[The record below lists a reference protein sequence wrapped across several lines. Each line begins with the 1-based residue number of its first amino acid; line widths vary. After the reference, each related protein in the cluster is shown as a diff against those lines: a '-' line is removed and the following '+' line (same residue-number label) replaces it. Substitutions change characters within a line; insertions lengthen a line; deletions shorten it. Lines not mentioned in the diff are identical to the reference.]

1 MVDLVMLLGLLLLLL
16 LGLEWL
22 LLLLLLRRLLLLLM
36 RRIEL
41 HFRRQMLLLL
51 LLGVLLLLQLG
62 VLVGHLGAYGSGV
75 LIRRGGVA
83 VGRAVILGRIDEVAD
98 AGEVLRVV
106 ARRVRVRRLN
116 VDGIHGWLLAVLV
129 RSSGGRSGRGRVSRG
144 GGSSKGGS
152 ERRRLLI

>member
-1 MVDLVMLLGLLLLLL
+1 M
-16 LGLEWL
+16 
-22 LLLLLLRRLLLLLM
+22 
-36 RRIEL
+36 
-41 HFRRQMLLLL
+41 
-51 LLGVLLLLQLG
+51 LLLLQLG
-62 VLVGHLGAYGSGV
+62 ILVGHLGAYGSVV

-116 VDGIHGWLLAVLV
+116 VDGIHGWLAVLV

>member
-1 MVDLVMLLGLLLLLL
+1 M
-16 LGLEWL
+16 
-22 LLLLLLRRLLLLLM
+22 
-36 RRIEL
+36 
-41 HFRRQMLLLL
+41 
-51 LLGVLLLLQLG
+51 
-62 VLVGHLGAYGSGV
+62 VGHLGAYGRGV

-116 VDGIHGWLLAVLV
+116 VDGIHGWLAVRI

-144 GGSSKGGS
+144 SSGGSSGKGGS
-152 ERRRLLI
+152 GSWGLLIRGWQRRRCRGQSRARRRSWRGGRGCGGGNGSGCGRRDGARRDGDGAWTWAWGWRWT